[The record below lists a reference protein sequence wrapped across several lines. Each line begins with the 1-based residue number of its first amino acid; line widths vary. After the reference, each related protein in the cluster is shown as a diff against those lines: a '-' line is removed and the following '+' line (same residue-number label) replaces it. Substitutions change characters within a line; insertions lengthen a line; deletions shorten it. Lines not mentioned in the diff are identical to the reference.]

1 VPEIEPAGRS
11 RFVSVRDHTL
21 HYVEYGKPDRRD
33 VIAMVQRG
41 SRAAVCQLTNAFL
54 HRAEEQEPVLKFL
67 N

>member
-1 VPEIEPAGRS
+1 
-11 RFVSVRDHTL
+11 
-21 HYVEYGKPDRRD
+21 VEYGKPDRRD